1 VRPET
6 PDQPN
11 TPEENVN
18 GVSTPKETQNSETH
32 SAKFSAEHK
41 VRSAANRVRPVAQRS
56 LDSVLALL
64 ERMWQALVP
73 LIARVRE
80 IPAVQRV
87 SERVGPQLAAL
98 KEKLDL
104 PQTQSGQQVPVRV
117 RSMQAGA
124 ALAAVGVVSLVVGT
138 MSTGSQQQASNVE
151 EAAQAAPMQAPQG
164 GGEQAAPAPAP
175 KNSAP
180 AEQKRPAPIGP
191 PVEGIDVSNHNGS
204 INWDAV
210 AADGKKFT
218 FVLATDGDNFTS
230 PSYSKQYHGA
240 KEAGLMAGAYH
251 FARPDDSSGREQA
264 ERFLA
269 VADYQKD
276 GKTLPPVLDLEVDP
290 STGGCYG
297 MTVSE
302 MQEWTREFNETV
314 QEKTGKDAIIYANPS
329 FWRQCMGGTSEFSD
343 QPLWM
348 ASYGVNSPSVLSG
361 FDDWDFWQYTDKGS
375 VSGISGYTDL
385 NKYQYGI
392 ERLKQLAS

>member
-1 VRPET
+1 
-6 PDQPN
+6 
-11 TPEENVN
+11 
-18 GVSTPKETQNSETH
+18 
-32 SAKFSAEHK
+32 
-41 VRSAANRVRPVAQRS
+41 
-56 LDSVLALL
+56 
-64 ERMWQALVP
+64 
-73 LIARVRE
+73 
-80 IPAVQRV
+80 
-87 SERVGPQLAAL
+87 
-98 KEKLDL
+98 
-104 PQTQSGQQVPVRV
+104 
-117 RSMQAGA
+117 
-124 ALAAVGVVSLVVGT
+124 
-138 MSTGSQQQASNVE
+138 QASNVE

-392 ERLKQLAS
+392 ERLEQLASCRSAEPHPHSSGRVAFGRPARSCRHRSRGCPRAGRQSRDGALLRGAAEDSIGPRACPSGGPERAGDPLRPAELGA